1 MRDTPFSPPP
11 LMPSQSDT
19 LETLGRAGYAVKG
32 VLYALLGVVA
42 LQAAV
47 SGGGNP
53 DGSSGLFQSL
63 ADGTFGSILLG
74 LLAVG
79 LGAYAL
85 WRLALAALN
94 PHGTAEAGER
104 VYYAVS
110 GLSYGFL
117 AYQAAKL
124 VLGSGGGGSGGG
136 TQERTETL
144 LSQPFGQILVGAV
157 AVIAAGYALR
167 QFQRA
172 YKASFTK
179 KLNLGSLNASARE
192 WAVRAGRAG
201 LAARGVV
208 YAIVSYFLL
217 RAALESSSA
226 RAKGLDGVL
235 ETLRDSPFGNVLL
248 GAVALGL
255 VGYGVYCWLNARY
268 RVYE

>member
-1 MRDTPFSPPP
+1 
-11 LMPSQSDT
+11 MPSQSDT

-42 LQAAV
+42 LRAAV
-47 SGGGNP
+47 SGGGDP

-74 LLAVG
+74 VIALGLA
-79 LGAYAL
+79 AYAL

-94 PHGTAEAGER
+94 PHGTAETGER
-104 VYYAVS
+104 VYFAASGVSYA
-110 GLSYGFL
+110 FL

-124 VLGSGGGGSGGG
+124 VLGSGGGGGGG

-157 AVIAAGYALR
+157 ALIAAGYALR

-172 YKASFTK
+172 YEASFTE

-208 YAIVSYFLL
+208 YAIVAYFLL

-235 ETLRDSPFGNVLL
+235 ETLRDGPFGNVLL